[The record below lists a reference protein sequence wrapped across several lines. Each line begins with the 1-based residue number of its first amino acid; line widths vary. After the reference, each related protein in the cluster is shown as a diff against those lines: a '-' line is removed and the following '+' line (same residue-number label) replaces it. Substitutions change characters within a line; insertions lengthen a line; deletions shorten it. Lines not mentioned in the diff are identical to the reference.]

1 MSVTGIMTAG
11 RPQAR
16 PRFRMVLSLLG
27 VAALAWYLVPGVYL
41 EYSFVGAA
49 GTIAVTC
56 VLALALRGKT
66 DAVVLWWVAL
76 FPLGYYFLSF
86 PRERPLVSFD
96 RVVVLLLCVAACFA
110 PPPAIKPVPRPMR
123 RVAWAW
129 ALFVFAVLLSFVHL
143 KSLLSPSRVLVD
155 AYVLPALLGWC
166 VIRCFP
172 VRKHLRALHVLLCVM
187 AAYLAAIGVTEMV
200 LGEDLLPLPGA
211 GAYFAGLG
219 GSLLFRPNGPFL
231 ASHSLGLI
239 GLFCFCFLAFLR
251 RAAQAEFPWWQKWL
265 HWGGVSA
272 AAIVTFLPLLR
283 SIMLTFV
290 LLVILDAF
298 FERRAGRF
306 ALVAG
311 LSALL
316 GGLLFAAW
324 LLLPGVFMERFLNPA
339 NLFGRIAQQ
348 QQTLQVFEQNPIT
361 GVGFTNYTAG
371 VQRLR
376 STEAPF
382 QDVEAVNS
390 PHNSLGAVLSET
402 GLAGFTTL
410 ALSQVLFLWTFWRVR
425 RRKTPRALL
434 IWPLF
439 LYVFLSYWLN
449 GLSISTIYSSDL
461 NFFYVFVTA
470 ALYKYAISEN

>member
-1 MSVTGIMTAG
+1 
-11 RPQAR
+11 
-16 PRFRMVLSLLG
+16 MVLSLLG
-27 VAALAWYLVPGVYL
+27 AAALAWYFVPGVYL

-49 GTIAVTC
+49 GAIAATC
-56 VLALALRGKT
+56 VLALALRGET
-66 DAVVLWWVAL
+66 DTVVLWWVAL
-76 FPLGYYFLSF
+76 FPLGYYFFSF
-86 PRERPLVSFD
+86 PRERPLVAFD

-110 PPPAIKPVPRPMR
+110 PPSAIKRVPGPMR
-123 RVAWAW
+123 RAAWAW

-143 KSLLSPSRVLVD
+143 TSLLSPSRVLVD

-172 VRKHLRALHVLLCVM
+172 VRQHLRTLHVLLCVM
-187 AAYLAAIGVTEMV
+187 AAYLAAIGAAEIV
-200 LGEDLLPLPGA
+200 LGKDLLPLPGA

-219 GSLLFRPNGPFL
+219 ESLVFRPNGPFL

-239 GLFCFCFLAFLR
+239 GLFGFCFLTFLR
-251 RAAQAEFPWWQKWL
+251 RAAQNEFPRWQKWL

-272 AAIVTFLPLLR
+272 AAIAAFLPLFR

-298 FERRAGRF
+298 FARRARRF
-306 ALVAG
+306 VRVAG
-311 LSALL
+311 LSALV
-316 GGLLFAAW
+316 GGLLLTAW
-324 LLLPGVFMERFLNPA
+324 LLLPEIFVERFLNPA

-348 QQTLQVFEQNPIT
+348 RQTLQVFEQNPIT

-376 STEAPF
+376 SSEASF
-382 QDVEAVNS
+382 EDVEAVDS

-410 ALSQVLFLWTFWRVR
+410 ALSHGLFFLAFWRVR
-425 RRKTPRALL
+425 RTKAPGALL
-434 IWPLF
+434 VWPFF
-439 LYVFLSYWLN
+439 LYLFLSYWLN

-461 NFFYVFVTA
+461 NFFYVFVTT
-470 ALYKYAISEN
+470 ALYKYVITEHAKA